1 MISKS
6 PQGKKKALTGI
17 KVRPKSFKLC
27 VQLLLGQATM
37 PKNDP
42 FGSR

>member
-6 PQGKKKALTGI
+6 PQGKKALTGI
-17 KVRPKSFKLC
+17 KVRLKSFKLC
-27 VQLLLGQATM
+27 VQLLLGQAAI
-37 PKNDP
+37 PINDP